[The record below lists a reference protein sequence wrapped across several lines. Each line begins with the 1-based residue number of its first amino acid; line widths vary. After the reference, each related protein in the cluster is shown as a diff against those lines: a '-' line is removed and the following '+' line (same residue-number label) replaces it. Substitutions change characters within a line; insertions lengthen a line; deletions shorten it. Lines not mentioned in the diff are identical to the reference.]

1 MVKRI
6 FCFIAAC
13 CIFTS
18 AFSQQVDYSQF
29 KGKAVKVSI
38 PIRLDQPYF
47 CEYRDSTSSPIRLVY
62 NADFSSSATPEDFL
76 LSAYCGTLGGVS
88 APVYNGPKPDTTLRN
103 GLMLI
108 HKLTFFWQGV
118 ETSVVKF
125 AEMKDSL
132 VGQPYSIMLQHV
144 GGTWKQVSLPEIRYI
159 ESTVLS
165 IRTNIFWELY
175 NKRSSEIPGVNE
187 VRKVVKDEE
196 GLLNIGLLSDF
207 VNKERK
213 KGSTAYNLVCDN

>member
-1 MVKRI
+1 
-6 FCFIAAC
+6 
-13 CIFTS
+13 
-18 AFSQQVDYSQF
+18 
-29 KGKAVKVSI
+29 
-38 PIRLDQPYF
+38 
-47 CEYRDSTSSPIRLVY
+47 
-62 NADFSSSATPEDFL
+62 
-76 LSAYCGTLGGVS
+76 
-88 APVYNGPKPDTTLRN
+88 
-103 GLMLI
+103 
-108 HKLTFFWQGV
+108 
-118 ETSVVKF
+118 
-125 AEMKDSL
+125 
-132 VGQPYSIMLQHV
+132 MLQHV